1 VLCMPLLT
9 SKGAVGTLNVGSKR
23 DNAFSEQD
31 QELLSQIAA
40 QLAIALDNARAY
52 REIAA
57 LKDRLAEEKLY
68 LQDQIRMELH
78 FEEIIGESAALKQVL
93 VQADRS
99 AARRDRSDPR
109 RNGHRERTDR
119 ARHSPDEQAQGR
131 QLHQGQPRGD
141 SHRLVGER
149 VVRPRE
155 RSLYR
160 GGQPEGRAHGTGR
173 QGHAVS
179 R

>member
-68 LQDQIRMELH
+68 LQDQVWNSTLR
-78 FEEIIGESAALKQVL
+78 
-93 VQADRS
+93 RS
-99 AARRDRSDPR
+99 
-109 RNGHRERTDR
+109 
-119 ARHSPDEQAQGR
+119 
-131 QLHQGQPRGD
+131 
-141 SHRLVGER
+141 
-149 VVRPRE
+149 
-155 RSLYR
+155 
-160 GGQPEGRAHGTGR
+160 
-173 QGHAVS
+173 
-179 R
+179 